1 MMQDNLI
8 VLILSLTATTFAI
21 EPPPVIAQSAPRQI
35 VKIKD
40 NLPQFSYAISGTATD
55 LVRAPDATF
64 APFAAKVKA
73 DIDAVLARYEIRDIA
88 TLREL
93 YSTRLSLQL
102 LEGKNDDALATIGVL
117 RGLSEKPS
125 EKLLTGLSSMAIA
138 RARLSTGQITGVAYA
153 KAFGRNLAKSLETI
167 PWSVVGNGVKQRR
180 GDALIA
186 SDDNMLGLLQ
196 AYIEPGVAKTHQLSR
211 EGAAYVIGAR
221 LFVRYQS
228 ATVPQELA
236 ALTAYITA
244 HDVPKRD
251 IWPAREV
258 NLTAADG
265 LNPVPVAIW
274 DVGVD
279 LSQFPTQT
287 FVDPTPGTSSDP
299 HGIAYD
305 INFRPTHGDL
315 KSLTPAQQRG
325 YAASLEDAKGMSDL
339 EASIE
344 SPEADGW
351 RRKLAR
357 LSPSARAA
365 LMESTYFYGNYTHGT
380 HVAGI
385 AASGNPAIRLATA
398 RATWDWHNIPIAF
411 TDAVIARQVAAYQH
425 YVDWFRTRHIR
436 VVNMSWGE
444 APSDFES
451 NLETNGIGKD
461 TADRKAIARRLFER
475 ERDGLRR
482 AMASAPDVLFIT
494 AAGNSND
501 DNGFTEDIPSSFD
514 MPNVLTV
521 GAVDQAGEEASF
533 TTFGKLVRVHA
544 SGYQVESVVPGGLR
558 LRFTG
563 TSMAAPAVV
572 NLAAKM
578 LALDPALTPPEVVR
592 MIIAGA
598 DTSADGRLHV
608 INPKAAIGML
618 PQRR

>member
-1 MMQDNLI
+1 MRGNLI
-8 VLILSLTATTFAI
+8 LLSSLLFASI
-21 EPPPVIAQSAPRQI
+21 VAVEPVAVVAQSASRQI
-35 VKIKD
+35 AKTKD
-40 NLPQFSYAISGTATD
+40 DLPRFTYSISGTATD
-55 LVRAPDATF
+55 LVRAPDANF
-64 APFAAKVKA
+64 APFALKVAA
-73 DIDAVLARYEIRDIA
+73 DVDSVLAHYDIRDVA

-102 LEGKNDDALATIGVL
+102 LAGKNDGALATIGVL

-125 EKLLTGLSSMAIA
+125 EKLLSGLSSMAVA
-138 RARLSTGQITGVAYA
+138 RARLSTGQTSGVVYA
-153 KAFGRNLAKSLETI
+153 RAFGRDLARSLDAM
-167 PWSVVGNGVKQRR
+167 PWPVVGNGVKQRR

-186 SDDNMLGLLQ
+186 SDDNMLGLVQ
-196 AYIEPGVAKTHQLSR
+196 AYIEPGVAKTHQLSMD
-211 EGAAYVIGAR
+211 GAAHVIAAR
-221 LFVRYQS
+221 MFVRYQS

-236 ALTAYITA
+236 ALTAYIAA
-244 HDVPKRD
+244 HDVSKRD

-258 NLTAADG
+258 NLNKADG
-265 LNPVPVAIW
+265 LTPVPVVIW

-279 LSQFPTQT
+279 LSLFPAQT
-287 FVDPTPGTSSDP
+287 FVDPTSGASSDP
-299 HGIAYD
+299 HGLAYD
-305 INFRPTHGDL
+305 IDFRPTHGDL
-315 KSLTPAQQRG
+315 KQLTADQQRE
-325 YAASLEDAKGMSDL
+325 YSASLADIKGVSDL

-351 RRKLAR
+351 RRKLAQ

-365 LMESTYFYGNYTHGT
+365 LIESTYFYAGHYIHGT

-398 RATWDWHNIPIAF
+398 RTTWDWHNVPIAW
-411 TDAVIARQVAAYQH
+411 TDAVIARQVEAYQH
-425 YVDWFRTRHIR
+425 YADWFRTRHIR

-461 TADRKAIARRLFER
+461 AVDRKAIARRLFQL

-482 AMASAPDVLFIT
+482 AMASAPDILFVT

-501 DNGFTEDIPSSFD
+501 DNGFTEDIPSSFE

-533 TTFGKLVRVHA
+533 TTSGKLVRVHA
-544 SGYQVESVVPGGLR
+544 NGYQVESVVPGGERLR
-558 LRFTG
+558 LTG

-578 LALDPALTPPEVVR
+578 LALDPALTPPEVIR

-608 INPKAAIGML
+608 INPKTSIGML
-618 PQRR
+618 PRRR

>member
-1 MMQDNLI
+1 MMQGNLI
-8 VLILSLTATTFAI
+8 VLILSLSAVTSAS
-21 EPPPVIAQSAPRQI
+21 EPPSVIAQSAPRRI

-40 NLPQFSYAISGTATD
+40 DLPRFIYPISGTATD

-64 APFAAKVKA
+64 APFAAKVSA
-73 DIDAVLARYEIRDIA
+73 DIDAVLTQYDIGDIA

-102 LEGKNDDALATIGVL
+102 LEGKNDEALATIGVL

-138 RARLSTGQITGVAYA
+138 RARLSTGQTSGAAYA
-153 KAFGRNLAKSLETI
+153 EAFGRNLAQSLDAI
-167 PWSVVGNGVKQRR
+167 PWSVVGNSVKQRR

-186 SDDNMLGLLQ
+186 SDDNTLGLLQ
-196 AYIEPGVAKTHQLSR
+196 AYIEPGVAKTRQLSM
-211 EGAAYVIGAR
+211 EGAAQVIGAR
-221 LFVRYQS
+221 LFVRYRS

-236 ALTAYITA
+236 ALTAYIAA
-244 HDVPKRD
+244 HDVAKRD

-258 NLTAADG
+258 DLTAADG
-265 LNPVPVAIW
+265 LTPVPVAIW

-279 LSQFPTQT
+279 LSLFPAQT
-287 FVDPTPGTSSDP
+287 FVDPAPGASSDP
-299 HGIAYD
+299 HGLAYD
-305 INFRPTHGDL
+305 IDFRPTHGDL

-325 YAASLEDAKGMSDL
+325 YAASLEDTKGMSDL

-351 RRKLAR
+351 RRKLAG

-365 LMESTYFYGNYTHGT
+365 LMESTYFYGNYIHGT
-380 HVAGI
+380 HVAAI
-385 AASGNPAIRLATA
+385 AARGNPAIRLATA
-398 RATWDWHNIPIAF
+398 RATWDWHNVPIAF
-411 TDAVIARQVAAYQH
+411 TDAVIARQVDAYQH

-444 APSDFES
+444 APSDFET
-451 NLETNGIGKD
+451 NLEINGIGKD
-461 TADRKAIARRLFER
+461 AVDRKAIARRLFER

-482 AMASAPDVLFIT
+482 AMASAPDILFVT

-501 DNGFTEDIPSSFD
+501 DNGFTEDIPSSFE

-544 SGYQVESVVPGGLR
+544 SGYQVESVVPGGARLR
-558 LRFTG
+558 LTG

-578 LALDPALTPPEVVR
+578 LALDPALTPPEVIR
-592 MIIAGA
+592 IIIAGA
-598 DTSADGRLHV
+598 DTSADKRLHV
-608 INPKAAIGML
+608 INPKASIGML
-618 PQRR
+618 PRHR